1 MAHQKDDKQKTASE
15 SSQDGFYFE
24 DNLESVISGLPTEEE
39 QYAEETEGVVPAPED
54 YSNPTEGFS
63 STGIRMVG
71 LGMNRPSVEG
81 NEDESEQVQRGTR
94 PARPSME
101 FYMDE
106 DLASERTF
114 DEPIPVHTVPPEE
127 GEDAQI
133 DRGYSRTSVPQRDN
147 KEKKSKKKK
156 GNPIL
161 RTILTWAISVCL
173 LGVIGIMALSRTM
186 YQGNS
191 ALQLPERLVSS
202 AVSPVQ
208 SWFAGITQDIADY
221 FYIVRLRANWE
232 AEYNRVV
239 SENMELAQSN
249 ARVAELEKQL
259 AQFTNMQEEIASN
272 ENMNPLAAQVIAK
285 EQGSYFS
292 VFTINKGS
300 RDGVEQYMAVTI
312 SGALVGYT
320 ETVYDTTSTV
330 RTIIDSDASIAGLI
344 QSSRDQGIV
353 SGTLGIDGTALCRM
367 YYLPDDS
374 LPRPGDQVVT
384 SGVGFSFPKGIP
396 IGTVRESTRG
406 MEENKQ
412 YVVVEPQADF
422 QHLEYVIVLRYKP
435 EAEAIEGRDT
445 TAIYNEYVPLVTA
458 RPYPTLKIGSTMMFG
473 ATATPSAEPSITP
486 TPTISPTPSPTPT
499 VSPEPTPRPTVY
511 EYNST
516 LLNPTATPTMTPTPT
531 PTPATTLNPDDMVWE
546 E

>member
-1 MAHQKDDKQKTASE
+1 MAHQKDDKQRTASE

-24 DNLESVISGLPTEEE
+24 DDLESVISGLPTEAE
-39 QYAEETEGVVPAPED
+39 QDEPEGVVPAPED

-71 LGMNRPSVEG
+71 LGMTRPQVEG
-81 NEDESEQVQRGTR
+81 SEEDAEQVQRAPR

-114 DEPIPVHTVPPEE
+114 DEPIPVHTVSPEE

-133 DRGYSRTSVPQRDN
+133 DRGYSRATVPQRES
-147 KEKKSKKKK
+147 KEKKGKQKKTH
-156 GNPIL
+156 PVL
-161 RTILTWAISVCL
+161 RAILTWAISVCL

-191 ALQLPERLVSS
+191 ALQLPERIVSS

-208 SWFAGITQDIADY
+208 TWFAGITQDIADY
-221 FYIVRLRANWE
+221 FYMVRLRANWE

-300 RDGVEQYMAVTI
+300 RDGVEEYMAVTI

-330 RTIIDSDASIAGLI
+330 RTIIDSDASIAGMI
-344 QSSRDQGIV
+344 QSSRDQGII

-374 LPRPGDQVVT
+374 LPRPGDQVIT

-412 YVVVEPQADF
+412 YVVIEPQTDF

-445 TAIYNEYVPLVTA
+445 TAIYNEYVPLMTA

-486 TPTISPTPSPTPT
+486 TPTPSPTPSATPT
-499 VSPEPTPRPTVY
+499 VPPVSTPRPTVY

-531 PTPATTLNPDDMVWE
+531 PVPATTLRPDDMVWE

>member
-1 MAHQKDDKQKTASE
+1 MAHQKDDKRREVSDN
-15 SSQDGFYFE
+15 SRDGFYF
-24 DNLESVISGLPTEEE
+24 DDDLDSVISGLPTGDEEDE
-39 QYAEETEGVVPAPED
+39 AVLPEVPPTDEP
-54 YSNPTEGFS
+54 PTEGIS

-71 LGMNRPSVEG
+71 LGRTQPMPDS
-81 NEDESEQVQRGTR
+81 VQRPRR
-94 PARPSME
+94 PARPTME
-101 FYMDE
+101 FYME
-106 DLASERTF
+106 DDLDSERTME
-114 DEPIPVHTVPPEE
+114 EPISPEEAPEE
-127 GEDAQI
+127 GEEAQI
-133 DRGYSRTSVPQRDN
+133 DRGYGRRHAPREENETQKRT
-147 KEKKSKKKK
+147 KKSH
-156 GNPIL
+156 PLL
-161 RTILTWAISVCL
+161 RGVLTWAISVIL
-173 LGVIGIMALSRTM
+173 LGVIGMMALSRTM
-186 YQGNS
+186 YSGNS
-191 ALQLPERLVSS
+191 LLELPERAVSR

-208 SWFAGITQDIADY
+208 NWFANITQSISDY
-221 FYIVRLRANWE
+221 FYMVRLRSNWE
-232 AEYNRVV
+232 EEYNRVV
-239 SENMELAQSN
+239 AENMDYAQRA
-249 ARVAELEKQL
+249 ARAEELEKQL
-259 AQFTNMQEEIASN
+259 SQFTNMQEEIASN

-285 EQGSYFS
+285 ESGSYFS

-320 ETVYDTTSTV
+320 ENVYETTATV
-330 RTIIDSDASIAGLI
+330 RTIIDSDASIAALI

-353 SGTLGIDGTALCRM
+353 SGTLGVDGTALCRM

-412 YVVVEPQADF
+412 YVVIEPQADF

-445 TAIYNEYVPLVTA
+445 TAIYSEYVPLTTA

-473 ATATPSAEPSITP
+473 ATATPTVDPDAT
-486 TPTISPTPSPTPT
+486 PTPSPTPT
-499 VSPEPTPRPTVY
+499 PTPSPTPTATPEPTPRRTVY

-516 LLNPTATPTMTPTPT
+516 LLNPTATPTATPTPS
-531 PTPATTLNPDDMVWE
+531 PTPVATLNPEDMIWE